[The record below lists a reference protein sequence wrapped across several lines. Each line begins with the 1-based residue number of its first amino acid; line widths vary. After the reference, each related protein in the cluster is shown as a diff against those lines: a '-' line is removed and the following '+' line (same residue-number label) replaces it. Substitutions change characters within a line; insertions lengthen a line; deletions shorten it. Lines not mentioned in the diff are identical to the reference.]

1 MYAVRVRD
9 HTMIAHSL
17 PDPFF
22 GPAANLHGVTLVV
35 DAEFRSPR
43 LDARN
48 IVIDI
53 GAASASL
60 RNVLKSLDFRN
71 LDGEPRFAGQ
81 LTTTEFLAKYIHSEL
96 SREVAP
102 HFRGNLRVTL
112 NESHI
117 SSASYEGPVDVPGEG

>member
-1 MYAVRVRD
+1 MYAIRVRD

-22 GPAANLHGVTLVV
+22 GPAANLHGLTLVV
-35 DAEFRSPR
+35 DAEFRTPR

-53 GAASASL
+53 GAAAESL
-60 RNVLKSLDFRN
+60 RRVLKTLDFRN

-81 LTTTEFLAKYIHSEL
+81 LTTTEFLAKYIYDEL
-96 SREVAP
+96 SREVAH
-102 HFRGNLRVTL
+102 HFHGDLRVTL

-117 SSASYEGPVDVPGEG
+117 TSASYEGPVRTAGAG